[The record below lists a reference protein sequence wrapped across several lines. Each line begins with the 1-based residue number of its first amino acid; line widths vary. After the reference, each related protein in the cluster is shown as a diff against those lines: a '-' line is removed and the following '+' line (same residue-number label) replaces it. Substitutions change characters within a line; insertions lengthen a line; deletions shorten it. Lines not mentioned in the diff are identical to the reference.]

1 MTIRFN
7 PPPGWPAPPATWL
20 PSDDWLPDPAW
31 PAPPDGWSWWTVTAR
46 PANPAGPQVTVRS
59 GRPSFPVATRA
70 AQSTVSLAA
79 LFPERAREGASYG
92 TGQTGYAAERAPAPA
107 MRTKAGREYYVPA
120 SARAESM
127 LDESGPH
134 HLATGAL
141 DEGTVAHAAADVAA
155 ASDEAAAAPP
165 GIRLSPLLRL
175 VRDGSGVRAQFKVGG
190 PAALALSEVL
200 APAVEAAVGRSD
212 PGSAGTARGSAGG
225 GDGARAGSGT
235 GTGSGSGTGAGRRG
249 FFRWRGARGGSGG
262 SAGGGGPVNTPV
274 VGVEI
279 ASLTKRALDARRDQ
293 DLDAA
298 LAVERD
304 LLSLHRRSFPS
315 IRRPVVPPL
324 PPLDPD
330 EEAAVRQRCLESAL
344 GGVERPSRGE
354 LAAARAS
361 SAEPAEK
368 LLQASRVARDLH
380 SQRRQA
386 LADAA
391 WLLLSAH
398 DPATVVAVVDEALRL
413 SRADLTCLDAGTDAT
428 TNRAYVTVLLRF
440 APMVVVADEV
450 VEGSN
455 GRRSRR
461 PRTPRERQQVYAA
474 GLASAVLAATKQ
486 VDSVAPGAD
495 DVNVVVVRPTRNN
508 AGVEPIYVGTF
519 DREDVALR
527 HPEADPLPLLVAS
540 AAPDGIRLLGPDR
553 EVTALDPARDVDRS
567 LHEIVA
573 ACRSALNPATR

>member
-7 PPPGWPAPPATWL
+7 PPPGWPVPPATWL

-31 PAPPDGWSWWTVTAR
+31 PAPPEGWSWWTVTAR
-46 PANPAGPQVTVRS
+46 PATRTDQPAGSRS
-59 GRPSFPVATRA
+59 SRPSFPVATRA

-92 TGQTGYAAERAPAPA
+92 TGPTGYAAEPAHAPEL
-107 MRTKAGREYYVPA
+107 RTKAGREYYVPA
-120 SARAESM
+120 SARAESK

-134 HLATGAL
+134 QLAAGAL

-175 VRDGSGVRAQFKVGG
+175 VGDGSGVRAQFRIGG
-190 PAALALSEVL
+190 AAALALSEVL
-200 APAVEAAVGRSD
+200 APSVEAAVGHSGGGD
-212 PGSAGTARGSAGG
+212 VGAGG
-225 GDGARAGSGT
+225 GG
-235 GTGSGSGTGAGRRG
+235 GTGSGGGSGAGRRG
-249 FFRWRGARGGSGG
+249 LFRWRGARGGSSG
-262 SAGGGGPVNTPV
+262 SAGGGGAAGERV
-274 VGVEI
+274 VGVEV

-293 DLDAA
+293 DLDAGA
-298 LAVERD
+298 SVESD
-304 LLSLHRRSFPS
+304 LLSLHQRSFPS

-324 PPLDPD
+324 PPLDPA

-354 LAAARAS
+354 LAAAKAAA
-361 SAEPAEK
+361 AEPAEK
-368 LLQASRVARDLH
+368 LLQASRVARDVH

-398 DPATVVAVVDEALRL
+398 DPATVVSVVDEALRL

-428 TNRAYVTVLLRF
+428 TQRAYVTVLLRF
-440 APMVVVADEV
+440 APMVVVTDEV
-450 VEGSN
+450 VEGGN
-455 GRRSRR
+455 GRRTRR

-508 AGVEPIYVGTF
+508 AGVEPIYVGTL

-527 HPEADPLPLLVAS
+527 HPEADPVPLLVGS

-573 ACRSALNPATR
+573 ACRSALTPATS